1 MQPIKL
7 EIFLDDR
14 TLAGMKSAEG
24 NIAALE
30 SFNRQMVERLQ
41 GELKQLERQ
50 YRQLQKQGLA
60 GDRELAD
67 IQALKGVIGG
77 LKDEIKAYE
86 AAKKQA
92 SETPLVAHDPAPKL
106 NQVRMT
112 MAQIARELPS
122 LAMGPQM
129 FFLAISNNIP
139 MFTDAVSNARKEYEL
154 MTAAGKKATPVWKQV
169 AASLFS
175 PQTALAALITLTV
188 VYGKEIG
195 EWIKGLFGGK
205 NAMDELRESMRET
218 YEVEKEANAT
228 FVKSRFEMDRVIK
241 SVKEFKGSK
250 EEERKKV
257 TELNRTY
264 GETFGYYQTLS
275 EWYDTLMKKS
285 SDYIEVLVLEQKAR
299 KWLDKAVEESDKAD
313 KLKAEGAES
322 HRPWFGAGGKIHKF
336 FGGGSTDQFGSDPAS
351 VVYNKK
357 LKDIYDAEEDA
368 LKRAEEFQDKAARIK
383 EGTNINTVVSGSVEE
398 LESSI
403 AEKRKALKKLTNKED
418 YEAAMKV
425 IEAEEK
431 KLETITGKKNK
442 DGGRNASDYQDA
454 LSDARLRAQRKLED
468 ARIALMAEGSAKRKA
483 LLRQEYEQTL
493 AAIDKEERELLSRL
507 EKSKKAG
514 NPVAPGEADRIRQ
527 DASSQRVVAGVQYMQ
542 DVYDEEKQFRE
553 KDRQAWIDYNRE
565 YGSYQEKRLAITQ
578 DYALKIAAA
587 ETEGEKA
594 ILKRRREDELKEL
607 DFGEFKKTVNL
618 ADVFGNLDAQSTEA
632 LSALRDKLKE
642 YISGAAKELRPSDLK
657 QLQDAL
663 TNIDLKLAD
672 RKPFRE
678 LKRSMDEY
686 ANAQETVQ
694 KAQEDLNTVM
704 AGGKV
709 ITGLYRDETG
719 KLVTGLLTQ
728 EQAEKKLAEAQENR
742 RRKRTAM
749 AQSLQGVAGEMS
761 SYGQAADDVVSMLEG
776 FGVSVDENAKRV
788 IEGFNTM
795 SEGIGQFA
803 NSMLSGDIGG
813 MISGVVNTAGGF
825 VKTLGSLFGTDWGG
839 QRSERRYQQAKER
852 YESYMAVLDKV
863 IAKQK
868 ELVASMETDTLANA
882 NNSYKKAG
890 ELLQQQEEY
899 AREMGKAYLNAGAS
913 KGFLGIGSKASHG
926 TKQREGISS
935 TAWEQARRVL
945 GSDFSKVADGRM
957 TGLFD
962 LSYEKLVELRDE
974 ATGFWSELHEDTRK
988 YLEQIIE
995 SEEAWQEVQETRKE
1009 AMTGISFESV
1019 RSSFLDMLMDMDSST
1034 ADFADNF
1041 EKYMQKAMLN
1051 SMLSESYNGRLREW
1065 YDSFAEAME
1074 EKTEWRTGQGRR
1086 GRNRYKVTTEAAG
1099 VLSQTEYDALKD
1111 SWNSIVSDALAERD
1125 AMKEIFG
1132 WQGDPASSQSGR
1144 SGAFTTMTQ
1153 EQGTLLE
1160 GLFTSLQDHASGMH
1174 KLLEELAKSRKED
1187 HDLLVSI
1194 AENTAYCRYLESINE
1209 IMKYF
1214 RNNGIEVS

>member
-86 AAKKQA
+86 AAKRQA
-92 SETPLVAHDPAPKL
+92 GETPLVAHDPAPKL

-383 EGTNINTVVSGSVEE
+383 EGTNINTVVPGSVEE

-594 ILKRRREDELKEL
+594 MLKRRREDELKEL

-618 ADVFGNLDAQSTEA
+618 ADVFGNLDTQSTES

-686 ANAQETVQ
+686 AKAQETVQ

-709 ITGLYRDETG
+709 ITGQYRDETG

-728 EQAEKKLAEAQENR
+728 EQAEKKLTEAQENR

-1041 EKYMQKAMLN
+1041 EKYMQRAMLN
-1051 SMLSESYNGRLREW
+1051 SMLSESYNERLRKW

-1099 VLSQTEYDALKD
+1099 VLSQTEYDALKE
-1111 SWNSIVSDALAERD
+1111 SWDSIVSDALAERD

-1194 AENTAYCRYLESINE
+1194 VENTAYCRYLESINE
-1209 IMKYF
+1209 IMEYF

>member
-86 AAKKQA
+86 AAKRQA
-92 SETPLVAHDPAPKL
+92 GETPLVAHDPAPKL

-594 ILKRRREDELKEL
+594 MLKRRREDELKEL

-618 ADVFGNLDAQSTEA
+618 ADVFGNLDTQSTES

-686 ANAQETVQ
+686 AKAQETVQ

-709 ITGLYRDETG
+709 ITGQYRDETG

-728 EQAEKKLAEAQENR
+728 EQAEKKLTEAQENR

-995 SEEAWQEVQETRKE
+995 SEEAWQKVQETRKE

-1041 EKYMQKAMLN
+1041 EKYMQRAMLN
-1051 SMLSESYNGRLREW
+1051 SMLSESYNERLRKW

-1099 VLSQTEYDALKD
+1099 VLSQTEYDALKE
-1111 SWNSIVSDALAERD
+1111 SWDSIVSDALAERD

-1194 AENTAYCRYLESINE
+1194 VENTAYCRYLESINE
-1209 IMKYF
+1209 IMEYF

>member
-7 EIFLDDR
+7 EIFLDDK

-50 YRQLQKQGLA
+50 YKQLQKQGLA

-67 IQALKGVIGG
+67 IQALKGVIGS

-86 AAKKQA
+86 AAKRQA
-92 SETPLVAHDPAPKL
+92 NETPLVAQDPAPKL
-106 NQVRMT
+106 NQVKMT

-129 FFLAISNNIP
+129 FFLAISNTIP

-241 SVKEFKGSK
+241 SVREFKGSK

-285 SDYIEVLVLEQKAR
+285 SDYIEILVLEQKAR

-313 KLKAEGAES
+313 KLKAEGVES

-336 FGGGSTDQFGSDPAS
+336 FGGGSTDQFGSDPAL
-351 VVYNKK
+351 VAYNKM
-357 LKDIYDAEEDA
+357 LKDIYDAEEDV

-398 LESSI
+398 LENSI

-514 NPVAPGEADRIRQ
+514 NPVAPGEAGRIRQ
-527 DASSQRVVAGVQYMQ
+527 DASSQRVIAGVRYMQ
-542 DVYDEEKQFRE
+542 EVYEEEKQFRE

-594 ILKRRREDELKEL
+594 MLKRRREDELKEL

-618 ADVFGNLDAQSTEA
+618 ADVFGNLDTQSTEA

-663 TNIDLKLAD
+663 TNIDLKLVD

-686 ANAQETVQ
+686 ANAQETARQ
-694 KAQEDLNTVM
+694 AQEDLNTVM

-719 KLVTGLLTQ
+719 KLVTELLTQ
-728 EQAEKKLAEAQENR
+728 EQAEKKLSEAQENR

-1009 AMTGISFESV
+1009 AMTGISFENV

-1051 SMLSESYNGRLREW
+1051 SMLSESYNERIKEW

-1086 GRNRYKVTTEAAG
+1086 GRSRYKVVTEAAG
-1099 VLSQTEYDALKD
+1099 VLNETEHDMLKEAWD
-1111 SWNSIVSDALAERD
+1111 SIVSDALAQRD

-1132 WQGDPASSQSGR
+1132 WQGDSAGSQSGR

-1194 AENTAYCRYLESINE
+1194 AENTAYCRYLEGINE
-1209 IMKYF
+1209 IMEYF
-1214 RNNGIEVS
+1214 RNNGIKVS

>member
-41 GELKQLERQ
+41 KELKQLERQ

-86 AAKKQA
+86 AAKRQA
-92 SETPLVAHDPAPKL
+92 GETPLVAHDPAPKL

-188 VYGKEIG
+188 VYRKEIG

-285 SDYIEVLVLEQKAR
+285 FDYIEVLVLEQKAR

-313 KLKAEGAES
+313 KLKAEGVEA

-336 FGGGSTDQFGSDPAS
+336 FGGGSTDQFGSDPAL
-351 VVYNKK
+351 VAYNRK
-357 LKDIYDAEEDA
+357 LKGIYDAEEDA

-398 LESSI
+398 LENSI

-594 ILKRRREDELKEL
+594 MLKRRREDELKEL

-1209 IMKYF
+1209 IMEYF

>member
-86 AAKKQA
+86 AAKRQA
-92 SETPLVAHDPAPKL
+92 GETPLVAHDPAPKL

-351 VVYNKK
+351 VAYNKM

-398 LESSI
+398 LENSI

-594 ILKRRREDELKEL
+594 MLKRRREDELKEL

-686 ANAQETVQ
+686 ANAQGTVQ

-704 AGGKV
+704 TGGKV

-728 EQAEKKLAEAQENR
+728 EQAEKKLTEAQENR

-761 SYGQAADDVVSMLEG
+761 SYGQAADYVVSMLEG

-795 SEGIGQFA
+795 SEGISQFA

-839 QRSERRYQQAKER
+839 QRSE
-852 YESYMAVLDKV
+852 
-863 IAKQK
+863 
-868 ELVASMETDTLANA
+868 TLP
-882 NNSYKKAG
+882 AG
-890 ELLQQQEEY
+890 
-899 AREMGKAYLNAGAS
+899 KGA
-913 KGFLGIGSKASHG
+913 L
-926 TKQREGISS
+926 
-935 TAWEQARRVL
+935 
-945 GSDFSKVADGRM
+945 
-957 TGLFD
+957 
-962 LSYEKLVELRDE
+962 
-974 ATGFWSELHEDTRK
+974 
-988 YLEQIIE
+988 
-995 SEEAWQEVQETRKE
+995 
-1009 AMTGISFESV
+1009 
-1019 RSSFLDMLMDMDSST
+1019 
-1034 ADFADNF
+1034 
-1041 EKYMQKAMLN
+1041 
-1051 SMLSESYNGRLREW
+1051 
-1065 YDSFAEAME
+1065 
-1074 EKTEWRTGQGRR
+1074 
-1086 GRNRYKVTTEAAG
+1086 
-1099 VLSQTEYDALKD
+1099 
-1111 SWNSIVSDALAERD
+1111 
-1125 AMKEIFG
+1125 
-1132 WQGDPASSQSGR
+1132 
-1144 SGAFTTMTQ
+1144 
-1153 EQGTLLE
+1153 
-1160 GLFTSLQDHASGMH
+1160 
-1174 KLLEELAKSRKED
+1174 
-1187 HDLLVSI
+1187 
-1194 AENTAYCRYLESINE
+1194 
-1209 IMKYF
+1209 
-1214 RNNGIEVS
+1214 

>member
-1 MQPIKL
+1 MWHTT
-7 EIFLDDR
+7 R
-14 TLAGMKSAEG
+14 RR
-24 NIAALE
+24 NW
-30 SFNRQMVERLQ
+30 
-41 GELKQLERQ
+41 
-50 YRQLQKQGLA
+50 
-60 GDRELAD
+60 
-67 IQALKGVIGG
+67 
-77 LKDEIKAYE
+77 
-86 AAKKQA
+86 
-92 SETPLVAHDPAPKL
+92 
-106 NQVRMT
+106 T

-139 MFTDAVSNARKEYEL
+139 MFTDAVSNARREYEL

-169 AASLFS
+169 ASAMFS
-175 PQTALAALITLTV
+175 PQTALATLITLTV
-188 VYGKEIG
+188 MYSKEI
-195 EWIKGLFGGK
+195 WASIKGLGGARDATLELLSAEQEMALARNK
-205 NAMDELRESMRET
+205 AQESIKKERAELELIYSKLRDTSLSTRERTAAINEWVKRYPEYAGILDGEQVSLSKLESSYRALSKEIYANAVARNYADRIADLSVRK
-218 YEVEKEANAT
+218 EKEEIRRLNQKLTVARAEEDLKKQEEDFSRKEQEGFGTAT
-228 FVKSRFEMDRVIK
+228 AKIDA
-241 SVKEFKGSK
+241 
-250 EEERKKV
+250 RKKV
-257 TELNRTY
+257 EASRRNV
-264 GETFGYYQTLS
+264 E
-275 EWYDTLMKKS
+275 
-285 SDYIEVLVLEQKAR
+285 EQKRIYNDILGNLQAYENNIAAIEKRIKTADLFPQPEEGTYDYWTAQKERSEAVLKEIRSDIKRTLDEAAGEGRDLFSLGIDKSTVEAYR
-299 KWLDKAVEESDKAD
+299 KATGELKTAEKE
-313 KLKAEGAES
+313 LKAYE
-322 HRPWFGAGGKIHKF
+322 
-336 FGGGSTDQFGSDPAS
+336 T
-351 VVYNKK
+351 
-357 LKDIYDAEEDA
+357 
-368 LKRAEEFQDKAARIK
+368 K
-383 EGTNINTVVSGSVEE
+383 ERRVP
-398 LESSI
+398 
-403 AEKRKALKKLTNKED
+403 
-418 YEAAMKV
+418 
-425 IEAEEK
+425 
-431 KLETITGKKNK
+431 
-442 DGGRNASDYQDA
+442 GRTPTDYQNE

-527 DASSQRVVAGVQYMQ
+527 DASSQRVIAGVQYMQ
-542 DVYDEEKQFRE
+542 EVYEEEKQFRE

-594 ILKRRREDELKEL
+594 MLKRRREDELKEL

-618 ADVFGNLDAQSTEA
+618 ADVFGNLDTQSTEA

-686 ANAQETVQ
+686 AKAQESVQ

-709 ITGLYRDETG
+709 ITGVYRDETG
-719 KLVTGLLTQ
+719 KLTTKLLTQ
-728 EQAEKKLAEAQENR
+728 EQAEKKLTEAQENR

-926 TKQREGISS
+926 TKQREDISS

-995 SEEAWQEVQETRKE
+995 SEEAWLEVQETRKE
-1009 AMTGISFESV
+1009 AMTGISFENV

-1051 SMLSESYNGRLREW
+1051 SMLSESYNERIKEW

-1074 EKTEWRTGQGRR
+1074 EKTEWRTGWSGLRR
-1086 GRNRYKVTTEAAG
+1086 KRTQVVTEAAG
-1099 VLSQTEYDALKD
+1099 VLNQAEHDMLKEAWD
-1111 SWNSIVSDALAERD
+1111 SIVSDALAQRD

-1132 WQGDPASSQSGR
+1132 WKGDGTESQSGR
-1144 SGAFTTMTQ
+1144 GGAFTAMTQ

-1194 AENTAYCRYLESINE
+1194 AENTAYCRYLEGINE
-1209 IMKYF
+1209 IMEYF
-1214 RNNGIEVS
+1214 RNNGIKVS

>member
-41 GELKQLERQ
+41 KELKQLERQ

-86 AAKKQA
+86 AAKRQA
-92 SETPLVAHDPAPKL
+92 GETPLVAHDPAPKL

-188 VYGKEIG
+188 VYRKEIG

-313 KLKAEGAES
+313 KLKAEGVEA

-336 FGGGSTDQFGSDPAS
+336 FGGGSTDQFGSDPAL
-351 VVYNKK
+351 VAYNRK
-357 LKDIYDAEEDA
+357 LKGIYDAEEDA

-398 LESSI
+398 LENSI

-594 ILKRRREDELKEL
+594 MLKRRREDELKEL

-1209 IMKYF
+1209 IMEYF

>member
-1 MQPIKL
+1 
-7 EIFLDDR
+7 
-14 TLAGMKSAEG
+14 MKSAEG

-86 AAKKQA
+86 AAKRQA
-92 SETPLVAHDPAPKL
+92 GETPLVAHDPAPKL

-594 ILKRRREDELKEL
+594 MLKRRREDELKEL

-618 ADVFGNLDAQSTEA
+618 ADVFGNLDTQSTES

-686 ANAQETVQ
+686 AKAQETVQ

-709 ITGLYRDETG
+709 ITGQYRDETG

-728 EQAEKKLAEAQENR
+728 EQAEKKLTEAQENR

-1041 EKYMQKAMLN
+1041 EKYMQRAMLN
-1051 SMLSESYNGRLREW
+1051 SMLSESYNERLRKW

-1099 VLSQTEYDALKD
+1099 VLSQTEYDALKE
-1111 SWNSIVSDALAERD
+1111 SWDSIVSDALAERD

-1160 GLFTSLQDHASGMH
+1160 
-1174 KLLEELAKSRKED
+1174 ELAKSRKED

-1194 AENTAYCRYLESINE
+1194 VENTAYCRYLESINE
-1209 IMKYF
+1209 IMEYF

>member
-7 EIFLDDR
+7 EIFLDDK

-50 YRQLQKQGLA
+50 YKQLQKQGLA

-67 IQALKGVIGG
+67 IQALKGVIGS

-86 AAKKQA
+86 AAKRQA
-92 SETPLVAHDPAPKL
+92 NETPLVAHDPAPKL
-106 NQVRMT
+106 NQVKMT

-241 SVKEFKGSK
+241 SVREFKGSK

-285 SDYIEVLVLEQKAR
+285 SDYIEILVLEQKAR

-313 KLKAEGAES
+313 KLKAEGVES

-336 FGGGSTDQFGSDPAS
+336 FGGGSTDQFGSDPAL
-351 VVYNKK
+351 VAYNKM

-398 LESSI
+398 LENSI

-514 NPVAPGEADRIRQ
+514 NPVAPGEAGRIRQ
-527 DASSQRVVAGVQYMQ
+527 DASSQRVIAGVQYMQ
-542 DVYDEEKQFRE
+542 EVYEEEKQFRE

-594 ILKRRREDELKEL
+594 MLKRRREDELKEL

-618 ADVFGNLDAQSTEA
+618 ADVFGNLDTQSTEA

-686 ANAQETVQ
+686 ANAQETARQ
-694 KAQEDLNTVM
+694 AQEDLNTVM

-709 ITGLYRDETG
+709 ITSLYRDETG
-719 KLVTGLLTQ
+719 KLVTELLTQ
-728 EQAEKKLAEAQENR
+728 EQAEKKLSEAQENR

-1009 AMTGISFESV
+1009 AMTGISFENV

-1051 SMLSESYNGRLREW
+1051 SMLSESYNERIKEW

-1086 GRNRYKVTTEAAG
+1086 GRSRYKVVTEAAG
-1099 VLSQTEYDALKD
+1099 VLNETEHDMLKEAWD
-1111 SWNSIVSDALAERD
+1111 SIVSDALAQRD

-1132 WQGDPASSQSGR
+1132 WQGDSASSQSGR

-1174 KLLEELAKSRKED
+1174 KLLEELAKSRKEE

-1194 AENTAYCRYLESINE
+1194 AENTAYCRYLEGINE
-1209 IMKYF
+1209 IMEYF
-1214 RNNGIEVS
+1214 RNNGIKVS